1 MTGSNNRPS
10 AVKTVF
16 AIEWWP
22 VGKVKPY
29 PKNPRKVT
37 DAAVAKVGASI
48 TEFGWRQPIVV
59 DGKGVILAG
68 HARRLRAGSSAG
80 PDITSIRTCEPG
92 RAPRR

>member
-1 MTGSNNRPS
+1 MSGLK
-10 AVKTVF
+10 V
-16 AIEWWP
+16 EWWARDR
-22 VGKVKPY
+22 VKPY
-29 PKNPRKVT
+29 PGNPRRLSALAVQKV
-37 DAAVAKVGASI
+37 ANSI
-48 TEFGWRQPIVV
+48 QEFGWRQPIVV